1 MKFSLPALEIKIS
14 NSLQNFIEKKKNFVF
29 AGNIFWTF
37 VLGALCSLMS
47 SKRWL

>member
-14 NSLQNFIEKKKNFVF
+14 NSLQNFIEKKKKKFVF

-47 SKRWL
+47 SKR

>member
-14 NSLQNFIEKKKNFVF
+14 NYLQNFIEKKKFVF

-47 SKRWL
+47 SKR